1 MTPLLIAMLIGIFII
16 FSGFSILKSKAPDV
30 KIKDRIQLDK
40 DKLVMDKTIK
50 ELETQSKIAQKELEL
65 NWFEKKK
72 RELKQANI
80 GLTFPTYM
88 VILALS
94 MLAIFVIVNLIM
106 GIPILALMFSFVGI
120 LVPEKVVEHL
130 VSKNIDKFNS
140 QLIQALRR
148 MSSIMRSGGSLK
160 QALKGVSDSNSISQ
174 VVRYEFR
181 KVLIDMEY
189 GLSIEEAFFK
199 LYERTGSKDIQFLAV
214 AIEVQR
220 QLGGNIAQIIDS
232 IAQNISNRELMQS
245 DVKATLAQINATSNI
260 LSIMPF
266 ALCGIVIMINPGYFS
281 VLFGSLFGKTI
292 VLACLCLLIAG
303 VFVIKKMSYIKL

>member
-1 MTPLLIAMLIGIFII
+1 M
-16 FSGFSILKSKAPDV
+16 KSKAPDV